1 MFATAAIVANT
12 SGKNDAMKIR
22 KSVGKSPMPN
32 QRMAKGIHA
41 RGDRLR
47 KKFISGRNA
56 ARARAWLP
64 SQRPTGMP
72 VKTANPNP
80 VVTRNNEATMS
91 STNRPV
97 RISST
102 KPRATSIGDG
112 KTDAG
117 NTPDNESAVH
127 TNNAQS
133 KTCLLYTS
141 DAADERS

>member
-1 MFATAAIVANT
+1 
-12 SGKNDAMKIR
+12 
-22 KSVGKSPMPN
+22 
-32 QRMAKGIHA
+32 
-41 RGDRLR
+41 
-47 KKFISGRNA
+47 
-56 ARARAWLP
+56 
-64 SQRPTGMP
+64 MP

-133 KTCLLYTS
+133 KTTNGRM
-141 DAADERS
+141 RSLAETGLSFTIDSEAG